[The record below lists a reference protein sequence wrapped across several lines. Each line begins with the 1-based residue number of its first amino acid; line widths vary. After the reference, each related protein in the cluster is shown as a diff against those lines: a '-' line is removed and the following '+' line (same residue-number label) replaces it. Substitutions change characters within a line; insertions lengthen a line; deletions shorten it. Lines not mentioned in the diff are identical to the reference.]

1 MTLRGFIGF
10 AAVLGTLVMIQGCG
24 QGGPKMLDV
33 KGTVKFEGKPIA
45 EGDIAFLPENEAVGG
60 EGAKIKDGKYSM
72 KVKEG
77 RNKVRITG
85 SRVVPGKKGPMG
97 EDWVEQFIPQKYN
110 DTTTLTAE
118 VSAGKTQHDFDLA
131 K

>member
-10 AAVLGTLVMIQGCG
+10 AAVLGALVMIQGCG
-24 QGGPKMLDV
+24 QSGPKMLDV
-33 KGTVKFEGKPIA
+33 KGTVNFDGKPVA

-60 EGAKIKDGKYSM
+60 EGAKIKDGQYSM

-118 VSAGKTQHDFDLA
+118 VSAGKTQHNFDLT